1 MEEAE
6 PLPERTINELPVE
19 DTKLYYPESSEQAL
33 QGFTPEIIKDI
44 MLHVQL
50 GANLT
55 DVANIVRLPP
65 QRVQHWYKT
74 NYCNFA
80 YEVDYHR
87 ADNKRRL
94 LKTLMQDNPKKVSS
108 TISKAAQFLL
118 ERKYRD
124 EYGKEIKVEVNHTM
138 IDNITRV
145 VFDAAVR
152 YIKDPETLKLFITDI
167 SEQVAVIRPT
177 EGMPP
182 NQKMIS

>member
-1 MEEAE
+1 ME
-6 PLPERTINELPVE
+6 
-19 DTKLYYPESSEQAL
+19 S
-33 QGFTPEIIKDI
+33 
-44 MLHVQL
+44 
-50 GANLT
+50 
-55 DVANIVRLPP
+55 
-65 QRVQHWYKT
+65 
-74 NYCNFA
+74 
-80 YEVDYHR
+80 
-87 ADNKRRL
+87 
-94 LKTLMQDNPKKVSS
+94 NPKKVSS

-167 SEQVAVIRPT
+167 SEQVALIRPT

-182 NQKMIS
+182 NQKMIT